1 MDGPQALSESLR
13 TEGAQTDPCS
23 QHSAQM
29 WAEAPEAG
37 AHIPAVPPAGA
48 FPWSSLT
55 GCTAGWPGEF
65 SAAALGHR
73 PPPAVA

>member
-37 AHIPAVPPAGA
+37 AHITCCPP
-48 FPWSSLT
+48 SRCLSLVLT
-55 GCTAGWPGEF
+55 RRVYYWLAW
-65 SAAALGHR
+65 
-73 PPPAVA
+73 